1 MTLRLKVDKNDFI
14 KTWSDD
20 DDDDDDRF
28 DILVILFRDEE
39 VLNKT

>member
-20 DDDDDDRF
+20 DDDRF
-28 DILVILFRDEE
+28 DILVILFCDEE
-39 VLNKT
+39 ILNKT